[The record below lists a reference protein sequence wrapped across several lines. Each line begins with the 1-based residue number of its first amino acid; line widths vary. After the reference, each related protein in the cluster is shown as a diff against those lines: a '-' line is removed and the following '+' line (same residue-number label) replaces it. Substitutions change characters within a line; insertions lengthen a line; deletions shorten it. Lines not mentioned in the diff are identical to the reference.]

1 MYNSNEYN
9 ELIMHLENHEDKE
22 TSIHG
27 PHIPKHLYLHMKP
40 YWVV

>member
-27 PHIPKHLYLHMKP
+27 PRGRNLNC
-40 YWVV
+40 VS